1 MRKNKQ
7 KTATSAKRGR
17 QMAKEND
24 NIYFLTRKNLGL
36 TREKAVELFDTIS
49 VDRLERIENEKAIP
63 NPSEVKEMAKK
74 YKAIQLCNYYC
85 THQCEIGQEFIDE
98 IKMKDLSQIVLET
111 LASLNSISQKKDR
124 LIEISVDG
132 KITGDEIKD
141 FIQIKKELERISM
154 TVDSLKLWTEQ
165 MKSNGMIDQDE
176 YDRIEG
182 QG

>member
-1 MRKNKQ
+1 
-7 KTATSAKRGR
+7 
-17 QMAKEND
+17 MAKEND

-63 NPSEVKEMAKK
+63 NPSEVKEMTKK

-85 THQCEIGQEFIDE
+85 THQCEIGQEFIEE

-111 LASLNSISQKKDR
+111 LASLNSISDKRNR
-124 LIEISVDG
+124 LIEITVDG
-132 KITGDEIKD
+132 KITGDEIRD
-141 FIQIKKELERISM
+141 FIKIKKELEKISA

-165 MKSNGMIDQDE
+165 TLSNGLINQEE
-176 YDRIEG
+176 YEKYNS
-182 QG
+182 QE

>member
-1 MRKNKQ
+1 
-7 KTATSAKRGR
+7 
-17 QMAKEND
+17 MAKEND

-85 THQCEIGQEFIDE
+85 THQCEIGQEFIEE

-111 LASLNSISQKKDR
+111 LASLNSISDKRNR
-124 LIEISVDG
+124 LIEITVDG
-132 KITGDEIKD
+132 KITGDEIRD
-141 FIQIKKELERISM
+141 FIKIKKELEKISA

-165 MKSNGMIDQDE
+165 TLSNGLINQDE
-176 YDRIEG
+176 YEKYNS
-182 QG
+182 QE

>member
-1 MRKNKQ
+1 
-7 KTATSAKRGR
+7 
-17 QMAKEND
+17 MAKEND

-85 THQCEIGQEFIDE
+85 THQCEIGQEFIEE

-111 LASLNSISQKKDR
+111 LASLNSISDKRNR
-124 LIEISVDG
+124 LIEITVDG

-141 FIQIKKELERISM
+141 FIKIKKELEKISA

-165 MKSNGMIDQDE
+165 TLSNGLINQEE
-176 YDRIEG
+176 YKKYNSQE
-182 QG
+182 

>member
-1 MRKNKQ
+1 
-7 KTATSAKRGR
+7 
-17 QMAKEND
+17 MAKEND

-85 THQCEIGQEFIDE
+85 THQCEIGQEFIEE

-111 LASLNSISQKKDR
+111 LASLNSISDKRNR
-124 LIEISVDG
+124 LIEITVDG
-132 KITGDEIKD
+132 KITGDEIRD
-141 FIQIKKELERISM
+141 FIKIKKELEKISA

-165 MKSNGMIDQDE
+165 TLSDGLINQEE
-176 YDRIEG
+176 YEKYNS
-182 QG
+182 QE

>member
-1 MRKNKQ
+1 
-7 KTATSAKRGR
+7 
-17 QMAKEND
+17 MAKEND

-85 THQCEIGQEFIDE
+85 THQCEIGQEFIEE

-111 LASLNSISQKKDR
+111 LASLNSISDKRNR
-124 LIEISVDG
+124 LIEITVDG

-141 FIQIKKELERISM
+141 FIKIKKELEKISA

-165 MKSNGMIDQDE
+165 TLSNGLINQEE
-176 YDRIEG
+176 YEKYNS
-182 QG
+182 QE